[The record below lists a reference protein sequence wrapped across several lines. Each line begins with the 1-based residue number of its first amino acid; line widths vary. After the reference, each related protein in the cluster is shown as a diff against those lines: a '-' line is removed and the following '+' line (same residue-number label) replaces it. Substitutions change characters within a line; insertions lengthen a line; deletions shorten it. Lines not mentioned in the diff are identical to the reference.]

1 MENNENL
8 VLEGTE
14 NVETATEE
22 TVEQAEVVEAVEET
36 VEEVTEEPVK
46 TYTEEEVNQ
55 IVGKRL
61 ARERAKMQKENSRKY
76 GRLENVLKAGT
87 GKESVEEITD
97 MFSEHYESRGVKIPK
112 EPTYTDNDIKVLA
125 RAEADDLIKLGIEEV
140 KDEAD
145 RLYELGAENMNPRE
159 KALFVALTDHINK
172 TEAIQELERI
182 GVTADVYES
191 KEFKDFAKQFNS
203 DTPITQIHKIYTQT
217 QPKKEI
223 KPMGSIKSTT
233 VDNGVKDFYSFEE
246 ASKFTKEDFDKN
258 PALFKAVEKS
268 MQKWK

>member
-14 NVETATEE
+14 NVEAATEE
-22 TVEQAEVVEAVEET
+22 TVEQAEVVETVEET
-36 VEEVTEEPVK
+36 VEEPVK

-76 GRLENVLKAGT
+76 GKLENVLRAGT

-97 MFSEHYESRGVKIPK
+97 TFTQYYESKGVEIPK

-125 RAEADDLIKLGIEEV
+125 RADADELIKLGFEEV
-140 KDEAD
+140 VEEAD
-145 RLYELGAENMNPRE
+145 RLNELGAAKMNPRE
-159 KALFVALTDHINK
+159 KALFVALTDHIKK
-172 TEAIQELERI
+172 TETSRELEKI
-182 GVTADVYES
+182 GVSADVYES
-191 KEFKDFAKQFNS
+191 KEFKEFAKQFTS

-223 KPMGSIKSTT
+223 KPMGSVKSTAGE
-233 VDNGVKDFYSFEE
+233 NNAVKDYYSPEE
-246 ASKFTKEDFDKN
+246 AMKFTVEDFNKN
-258 PALFKAVEKS
+258 PALYKAVEKS

>member
-22 TVEQAEVVEAVEET
+22 TVEQAEVVETVEET
-36 VEEVTEEPVK
+36 VEEPVK

-61 ARERAKMQKENSRKY
+61 ARERAKMQKENNRKY
-76 GRLENVLKAGT
+76 GKLENVLRAGT

-97 MFSEHYESRGVKIPK
+97 TFTQYYESKGVEIPK

-125 RAEADDLIKLGIEEV
+125 RADADELIKLGFEEV
-140 KDEAD
+140 VEEAD
-145 RLYELGAENMNPRE
+145 RLNELGAANMNPRE
-159 KALFVALTDHINK
+159 KALFIALTDHIKK
-172 TEAIQELERI
+172 TETSRELEKI

-217 QPKKEI
+217 QPKKQI

-258 PALFKAVEKS
+258 PALFKKVQES
-268 MQKWK
+268 MTKWK

>member
-8 VLEGTE
+8 VTEVTE

-22 TVEQAEVVEAVEET
+22 TVEQEEVVETVEET
-36 VEEVTEEPVK
+36 VEESTKKPEK

-61 ARERAKMQKENSRKY
+61 ARERAKMQKENSRTY

-125 RAEADDLIKLGIEEV
+125 MADADELIKMGFDDV
-140 KDEAD
+140 KEEAD
-145 RLYELGAENMNPRE
+145 RLNELGADKMSPRE

-172 TEAIQELERI
+172 TETSRELERI
-182 GVTADVYES
+182 GVSSDVYES
-191 KEFKDFAKQFNS
+191 KEFKEFARQFNS
-203 DTPITQIHKIYTQT
+203 DTPITQIYKIYNQT
-217 QPKKEI
+217 QPKKQI
-223 KPMGSIKSTT
+223 KPMGSIKNTT
-233 VDNGVKDFYSFEE
+233 VDTGVKDFYSPEE
-246 ASKFTKEDFDKN
+246 AQKFTLEDLNKN
-258 PALFKAVEKS
+258 PALYKAIEKS

>member
-8 VLEGTE
+8 VLDEGTE

-22 TVEQAEVVEAVEET
+22 TVEQEEVVET
-36 VEEVTEEPVK
+36 VEETTEEPVK

-76 GRLENVLKAGT
+76 GRLENVLMAGT
-87 GKESVEEITD
+87 GKKSVEEITD

-125 RAEADDLIKLGIEEV
+125 SAEADEIIKLGFEEV
-140 KDEAD
+140 VEEAD
-145 RLYELGAENMNPRE
+145 RLNELGADKMNPRE
-159 KALFVALTDHINK
+159 KALFVALTDHIKK
-172 TEAIQELERI
+172 TETSRELEKI

-191 KEFKDFAKQFNS
+191 KEFKEFAKQFNS
-203 DTPITQIHKIYTQT
+203 DTPITQIYKIYKQT
-217 QPKKEI
+217 QPKKPI
-223 KPMGSIKSTT
+223 KPMGSIKNTT
-233 VDNGVKDFYSFEE
+233 ENNGVKDYYSPEE
-246 ASKFTKEDFDKN
+246 IARLTDEDLDN
-258 PALFKAVEKS
+258 PEVWKS
-268 MQKWK
+268 VRRSMTGG